1 MYMAKAVAAFVSL
14 VVTALVSAPGIVP
27 VAGTV
32 HLVIAIIAIVA
43 GAVTTYAIPN
53 RGATVVQKLVP

>member
-1 MYMAKAVAAFVSL
+1 MYMAKAIAAFVSL
-14 VVTALVSAPGIVP
+14 VVTALVSAPDIIP

-32 HLVIAIIAIVA
+32 HLVISIIAIVA

-53 RGATVVQKLVP
+53 RGTTVVDRVVN